1 MGNLFFKDG
10 KPYYTNEAEV
20 KCQSGG
26 KSCVVEI
33 EADVTEIINACKEI
47 LRGKGNDWTLEEYSL
62 ARQISYNWTK
72 MSETAK
78 KLGIKTAR
86 FGKVNENKEEV
97 K

>member
-20 KCQSGG
+20 KCQNGG

-47 LRGKGNDWTLEEYSL
+47 LKGKGNDWSLEEYNL

-86 FGKVNENKEEV
+86 FGKVNENKEEI